1 MTWYT
6 QRVIQ
11 LTDLRGDEVKYGSEN
26 LEAVLEH
33 FKKNISSAVAFLRFV
48 LGCGGSL
55 WPCGL

>member
-1 MTWYT
+1 M

-33 FKKNISSAVAFLRFV
+33 FKKIFQV
-48 LGCGGSL
+48 LWL
-55 WPCGL
+55 F

>member
-1 MTWYT
+1 M